1 MPRQRDPS
9 AVQVVHRTARCGLR
23 VTRAQRRRL
32 MGLLASAGDVWC
44 AVLEINAWR
53 RARQGPPLAGY
64 QELCRELACAG
75 PGTFGELD
83 SVGARSVLRRY
94 SDAWMAAAKR
104 RHNGDGAAR
113 FPRRRRRLVPLR
125 WYHGTFT
132 LDGRRLRLPVT
143 KGRPPL
149 WVRLD
154 RGPPYPPEQVRSVT
168 LVYDAGRLWA
178 DVTAEVPVAQYPPG
192 QGPDPAR
199 VAGVDIGIIHPYAV
213 AGPAGQG
220 LLVSGRAIRAEHY
233 QHLHDRKARSRA
245 VARRAPQPGQRG
257 SRRWRQFRRR
267 QRMVEAQHRRRIRQ
281 AQHEAAKTLI
291 TRAVGQRIGTL
302 AVGDPR
308 GVLALDAGRRHNQRT
323 RDWRIGHLL
332 HAPRRQGRGRRNHRP
347 ARG

>member
-1 MPRQRDPS
+1 MARLGSSQVYRDGMSRQNAGTDWCAMSMPRQRDPP

-32 MGLLASAGDVWC
+32 MGLLALAGDVWC
-44 AVLEINAWR
+44 AVLEISAWR
-53 RARQGPPLAGY
+53 RARQGPPLAGC

-83 SVGARSVLRRY
+83 SAGARSVLRRY
-94 SDAWMAAAKR
+94 SGAWMAAAKR
-104 RHNGDGAAR
+104 RRNGDGAAR

-168 LVYDAGRLWA
+168 LVYDAGRLRA

-213 AGPAGQG
+213 AGPAGPGAAG
-220 LLVSGRAIRAEHY
+220 LGPGDPRRALPAP
-233 QHLHDRKARSRA
+233 ARPEGPLPGGCPA
-245 VARRAPQPGQRG
+245 GAPARPAPQPADER
-257 SRRWRQFRRR
+257 
-267 QRMVEAQHRRRIRQ
+267 
-281 AQHEAAKTLI
+281 
-291 TRAVGQRIGTL
+291 L
-302 AVGDPR
+302 ADRPS
-308 GVLALDAGRRHNQRT
+308 
-323 RDWRIGHLL
+323 
-332 HAPRRQGRGRRNHRP
+332 APRTHRQGRGCRNHPP